1 MNNLIAEYRKLTV
14 GPETLYA
21 LDATLTLI
29 EKATGLQIRVRR
41 GLVMV
46 TTAQRWTPYAR
57 SWKPLSSIAEE
68 AEATRRKS
76 PILSPHQEK
85 GQLSLRGRF
94 LRTKWCLTTL
104 PRHLSADQL
113 PESQYSFVVDS
124 LLLLFHH
131 AYFVLLPKLERA
143 RWTTERNDLISTFL
157 ALADLVPSIAERFR
171 IVGLAY
177 EARADAANAVASFEK
192 ALSATHVDEHVF
204 MTRLQTFWMALLD
217 KGDFTAALHLLLK
230 FMPMVPL
237 KHLSELRELILATFE
252 EYGDA
257 CAEGRAAG

>member
-1 MNNLIAEYRKLTV
+1 
-14 GPETLYA
+14 
-21 LDATLTLI
+21 
-29 EKATGLQIRVRR
+29 
-41 GLVMV
+41 
-46 TTAQRWTPYAR
+46 
-57 SWKPLSSIAEE
+57 
-68 AEATRRKS
+68 
-76 PILSPHQEK
+76 
-85 GQLSLRGRF
+85 
-94 LRTKWCLTTL
+94 
-104 PRHLSADQL
+104 
-113 PESQYSFVVDS
+113 
-124 LLLLFHH
+124 
-131 AYFVLLPKLERA
+131 LPKLERA